1 MPRSWARAVPV
12 HARAE
17 DRRLPATATRSEQG
31 LYTVR
36 LPARHRVG
44 LGTDLSGAAG
54 LVVLTGRC
62 GFSIGA
68 CLRHAAT

>member
-1 MPRSWARAVPV
+1 MPRPWARAVPV
-12 HARAE
+12 HVRAE
-17 DRRLPATATRSEQG
+17 DRRLLATTSNEQG
-31 LYTVR
+31 LYTMR

-68 CLRHAAT
+68 CLRHAVT